1 MDAQTPQ
8 MNPIRKNLLGG
19 YCLVLT
25 VLVLYL
31 IIALLPAPLSGSAGG
46 QTAAAVLFGAK
57 VDVGVETRLLLLVAL
72 VGALGASIHMAT
84 SFTFFAGKLQLN
96 ASWLWWY
103 LLRPFIGAAVAIILY
118 FVVRGVLFA
127 TTAESKDVSLFG
139 ILAFSGLA
147 GMFSKQAIEWLRQIF
162 DQMFRKVSDVD

>member
-1 MDAQTPQ
+1 
-8 MNPIRKNLLGG
+8 
-19 YCLVLT
+19 
-25 VLVLYL
+25 
-31 IIALLPAPLSGSAGG
+31 
-46 QTAAAVLFGAK
+46 
-57 VDVGVETRLLLLVAL
+57 
-72 VGALGASIHMAT
+72 MAT
-84 SFTFFAGKLQLN
+84 SFTFFAGKVKLVE
-96 ASWLWWY
+96 SWLWWY

-162 DQMFRKVSDVD
+162 DQMFRKVSDLD